1 MLRETNELKHNL
13 LQKSYN
19 QIPLQ
24 IQDQNGDALM
34 TNEDHNEDADK
45 QNEEDDSNFMEVEVS
60 GLFIKH
66 DFDHIILND
75 NEVEKFT
82 NGQLTH
88 STMK

>member
-1 MLRETNELKHNL
+1 
-13 LQKSYN
+13 
-19 QIPLQ
+19 
-24 IQDQNGDALM
+24 M